1 MFFFFCQKND
11 NVFDKLVTLSI
22 KDNERDIRTHGLD
35 RHTAYEILG
44 PVQKW
49 PTDFLGALCNNA
61 FQQALMKFLV
71 ASWEVMQTPTL
82 FKIFKFM
89 LLVGISYFLLNWK
102 WKSEKSRRDF
112 PEMFTWR
119 SGYLDVISHQ
129 IHKCAKY
136 TCHKNSYT
144 NILVIIPCNMHCTKN
159 EVFH

>member
-89 LLVGISYFLLNWK
+89 LLVGTSVFLLK
-102 WKSEKSRRDF
+102 QKMKKYKSTRDSS
-112 PEMFTWR
+112 EMIAWR
-119 SGYLDVISHQ
+119 GFSDVIPSQ
-129 IHKCAKY
+129 IHKSS
-136 TCHKNSYT
+136 N
-144 NILVIIPCNMHCTKN
+144 LWQL
-159 EVFH
+159 